1 MRVAV
6 VGANFLGSATAYYV
20 RQGLNANRATG
31 AADSESETAA
41 GTQKKNKDDQDE
53 IVVFEQLP
61 RAGGHKF
68 DVLTLNNVSVAA
80 GTASAVDV
88 SSAPLLQSL
97 LRDAGIA
104 SPPAARSFQWSIFDW
119 DAGSYCVSKYRSS
132 FVSWVASSTVLLVF
146 LHALLLASSWTLYP
160 QLASKGIRAFTYY
173 YRDED
178 GLRMLALR
186 YGLIIQFAVTALFC
200 GGLIPLRWLLK
211 LHNWVIQHL
220 FVRIISTITYGGPT
234 ISTMYMLTDQ
244 FKKHLSLI
252 DQHDSCSSC
261 ITLAHLLSACG
272 LAKYAKKST
281 LEHFGPF
288 QLLPSYLS
296 ECISPPMSS
305 AYGDSMVAANSE
317 SNALATM
324 LNVLTSA
331 PVPASIRTN
340 PAYFSAEETKR
351 LCPALL
357 EAANAT
363 VELNTRIVSVMKN
376 GDKYDLQAVS
386 GTTRNNEDDEN
397 SKISAKDVGTFDA
410 VLIAAV
416 VDPAEFQSD
425 AFECEPDIL
434 FSLGTKYQSHTQQS
448 RLNSCKYVS
457 LVRGDLKGSFFGLS
471 SSKGMLDRTYV
482 LNSVNCSEVV
492 RVQDDVWKVTG
503 AEKVKHGSS
512 MFRTMFTDVK
522 DFVATKRPTRK
533 YHISPL
539 TKVNGNTVPNVILGR
554 KFINV
559 AAVDRVCSDVN
570 IECAAA
576 RNAASLLRTGVAEWR

>member
-1 MRVAV
+1 MRVAI

-20 RQGLNANRATG
+20 RQALNANRAT
-31 AADSESETAA
+31 AATDSESEPAA
-41 GTQKKNKDDQDE
+41 STQKKNKDDEDE

-97 LRDAGIA
+97 LRDTGIA
-104 SPPAARSFQWSIFDW
+104 SPPATRSFQWSIFDW

-132 FVSWVASSTVLLVF
+132 FLSWVASNTVFLFF

-160 QLASKGIRAFTYY
+160 QLAGKGIRAFTYY

-178 GLRMLALR
+178 GLRMSALR
-186 YGLIIQFAVTALFC
+186 YGLIMQFAVTVLFC
-200 GGLIPLRWLLK
+200 GGFIPLRWLLR
-211 LHNWVIQHL
+211 LHNWFIYHL
-220 FVRIISTITYGGPT
+220 FVRIISTITYGSPT

-252 DQHDSCSSC
+252 DKHDSCTSC

-288 QLLPSYLS
+288 QLFPSYLS
-296 ECISPPMSS
+296 ECVSPSMSS
-305 AYGDSMVAANSE
+305 AYGDSMVAANSD

-331 PVPASIRTN
+331 PVPVSTRN
-340 PAYFSAEETKR
+340 SPAYLSADETNR

-357 EAANAT
+357 EAANAKF
-363 VELNTRIVSVMKN
+363 ELNTRIVSVMKN

-386 GTTRNNEDDEN
+386 GTARNDEDET

-410 VLIAAV
+410 VLVAAV

-425 AFECEPDIL
+425 AFECEPDLL
-434 FSLGTKYQSHTQQS
+434 FSLGTKYQSHTQQP

-457 LVRGDLKGSFFGLS
+457 LIRGDLKSSFFGLG

-482 LNSVNCSEVV
+482 LNSVNCSEVE
-492 RVQDDVWKVTG
+492 RVQDDVWKVSG
-503 AEKVKHGSS
+503 SEKLKRGSS
-512 MFRTMFTDVK
+512 MFQTMFTDVK
-522 DFVATKRPTRK
+522 NFVATERPTRK

-539 TKVNGNTVPNVILGR
+539 TKVNGNTVPNVILAR

-576 RNAASLLRTGVAEWR
+576 RNAASLLRAGVAEWR